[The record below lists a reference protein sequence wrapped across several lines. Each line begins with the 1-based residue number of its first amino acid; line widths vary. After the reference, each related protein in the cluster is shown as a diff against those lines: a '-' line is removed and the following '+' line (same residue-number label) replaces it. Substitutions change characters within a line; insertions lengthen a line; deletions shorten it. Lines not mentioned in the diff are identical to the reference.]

1 MLSLDLF
8 FCKILL
14 RFIVCDKTE
23 YIMGEVGMSFR
34 KKISLSVISAAC
46 VFAFIACGNNTSTPK
61 CGDKD
66 VQEELTE
73 ISKFHY
79 R

>member
-1 MLSLDLF
+1 
-8 FCKILL
+8 
-14 RFIVCDKTE
+14 
-23 YIMGEVGMSFR
+23 MSFR

-66 VQEELTE
+66 VQEKLTE